1 MIITI
6 NPKSVYGE
14 TKYYPACELSR
25 LFARL
30 LNQFTLTLSNLK
42 LIKQMGYEIKEEYVF
57 SKEQPFI

>member
-25 LFARL
+25 LFAQL
-30 LNQFTLTLSNLK
+30 LGQVTLTLSNLR
-42 LIKQMGYEIKEEYVF
+42 LIKQMGIEIKEEYVF
-57 SKEQPFI
+57 ETSII